1 MNGVGGS
8 PRRHLIFVGFWED
21 ETDLNPV
28 GGSIWRFSI
37 HTLVSIPFLRYEIPQ
52 PYYFPSPRVCR
63 RDQGTE
69 Y

>member
-21 ETDLNPV
+21 KADLNPV

-37 HTLVSIPFLRYEIPQ
+37 T
-52 PYYFPSPRVCR
+52 YFSLHSVLAI
-63 RDQGTE
+63 
-69 Y
+69 